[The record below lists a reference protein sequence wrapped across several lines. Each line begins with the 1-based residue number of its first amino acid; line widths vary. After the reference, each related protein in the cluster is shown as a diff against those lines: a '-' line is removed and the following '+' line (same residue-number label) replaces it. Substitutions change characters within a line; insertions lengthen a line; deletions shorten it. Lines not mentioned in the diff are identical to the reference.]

1 MWRKLTTG
9 TGVSSLRMRCSALCQ
24 TRLRGEEMLSP
35 LQLDIALSD
44 QIIKVTRSR
53 YFHNLWLPIQISR
66 RDPQPHFP
74 LHNHDFDEVAYIMKG
89 HGITFMG
96 NRFQLLLPGN
106 VTYLRA
112 EDTHAYPMVDSL
124 RLLNIFFVH
133 DRLIENFPKLKSLVE
148 DFHALQSSNSQLF
161 TDYTAYARLKSL
173 ADLLDVETFCSD
185 DYSEYT
191 AMAHL
196 VEFFVLV
203 LRQYQRQEEFTLTD
217 PEQLARNKILKIF
230 ADPALAQARC
240 RKELQEV
247 VTCHTLSWRSFERI
261 LPEMAGLTPHEMCIC
276 NRFIAFL
283 NLLMDQPD
291 QTLEEACIS
300 AGFSDYRSMSRN
312 CRQFLT
318 LRPKEVQNKIMHFL
332 ANPPSP
338 SEMQL
343 TRP

>member
-1 MWRKLTTG
+1 
-9 TGVSSLRMRCSALCQ
+9 
-24 TRLRGEEMLSP
+24 MLSP
-35 LQLDIALSD
+35 LQLDIALAK
-44 QIIKVTRSR
+44 QITKVTRSR

-74 LHNHDFDEVAYIMKG
+74 LHNHDFDEVAYIIKG

-96 NRFQLLLPGN
+96 DRFQLLLPGN

-124 RLLNIFFVH
+124 RLLNIFFLH
-133 DRLIENFPKLKSLVE
+133 DRLIENFPKLRSLVE
-148 DFHALQSSNSQLF
+148 DFHALQSTNSQLF

-196 VEFFVLV
+196 VEFFVLI
-203 LRQYQRQEEFTLTD
+203 LRQYRRQEDFTLTD
-217 PEQLARNKILKIF
+217 PDQLARNKILKLF
-230 ADPALAQARC
+230 ADPALAEGKC
-240 RKELQEV
+240 RKDLEALVQ
-247 VTCHTLSWRSFERI
+247 CHALSWRSFERI
-261 LPEMAGLTPHEMCIC
+261 LPEMSGLTPHDLAIC

-283 NLLMDQPD
+283 NLLLDQPD
-291 QTLEEACIS
+291 QTLEDVCIT

-312 CRQFLT
+312 CRQFLK
-318 LRPKEVQNKIMHFL
+318 LSPKQVQNMVAYFI
-332 ANPPSP
+332 ANPPSTSDLEVSP
-338 SEMQL
+338 S
-343 TRP
+343 